1 MRECTLSVALFA
13 WPVRSTG
20 HSSPRCRSS
29 TPRPTTISVTVSN
42 LPVTMVRT
50 PSAAPLFWITW
61 FIISH
66 RAFCWSYNAVT
77 LALITHVAIN
87 EQPPVPTG
95 DSVARRQ
102 FSPDL
107 AGGGAGGLT
116 SFWAI
121 QSLPPCYTISLG
133 QIRESRRVDPH
144 SRGGRC
150 RIGIPRR
157 TE

>member
-1 MRECTLSVALFA
+1 MRDCTLSVALSA
-13 WPVRSTG
+13 WSVRSTG
-20 HSSPRCRSS
+20 RSSPRCRSS

-77 LALITHVAIN
+77 LALIAHVAVN

-95 DSVARRQ
+95 DSVAKRQ

-107 AGGGAGGLT
+107 AGGSGGLT
-116 SFWAI
+116 LP
-121 QSLPPCYTISLG
+121 SLPPYHTISLG

-150 RIGIPRR
+150 KIGIPRR

>member
-1 MRECTLSVALFA
+1 MPLQHPEAHNHLGYRVELAGNDGAYSLSRA
-13 WPVRSTG
+13 T
-20 HSSPRCRSS
+20 
-29 TPRPTTISVTVSN
+29 
-42 LPVTMVRT
+42 
-50 PSAAPLFWITW
+50 FWITW
-61 FIISH
+61 FIISY

-77 LALITHVAIN
+77 LALITHVAVN
-87 EQPPVPTG
+87 EQPLVPTG
-95 DSVARRQ
+95 DSAAKRQ

-107 AGGGAGGLT
+107 AGGSGGLT
-116 SFWAI
+116 LP
-121 QSLPPCYTISLG
+121 SLPPYHTISLG